1 MERIE
6 GTVERI
12 YRDRVETK
20 FGTKDKVTYVINGT
34 KYSGWKDYAGI
45 EEGSPVS
52 GTFVR
57 NGNYMNIK
65 HLEPSGGPVAAP
77 SGGSSKAAPATHAFP
92 VGARTRERSIC
103 RQTALKA
110 AVEMCRGEE
119 HATPALVLS
128 WAEVFEGYVTGDADL
143 AAAKEALEDDKVAR
157 EAEAA

>member
-1 MERIE
+1 M
-6 GTVERI
+6 
-12 YRDRVETK
+12 
-20 FGTKDKVTYVINGT
+20 
-34 KYSGWKDYAGI
+34 
-45 EEGSPVS
+45 S

-119 HATPALVLS
+119 HATPA
-128 WAEVFEGYVTGDADL
+128 EVFEGYVTGDADL